1 MAGKPNTAKV
11 DAARN
16 KANLQKKRAQAHSH
30 AQKIKHMM
38 SRPKPR
44 FKDEA

>member
-1 MAGKPNTAKV
+1 MAGKPNSAKV

-16 KANLQKKRAQAHSH
+16 KANLQKKQAQAHAQ

-44 FKDEA
+44 ISES